1 MPLRGVEG
9 NDRAFYGATLV
20 GMDNKPCRCLKPY
33 PGLLG
38 RPELYEPP
46 RIMQDDI
53 KPRGPLW
60 IALVGIA
67 SRMPPG
73 ITRDDARRTRGATR
87 DMEPSRTPDASW
99 RPVRSHRDLNRDRS
113 VGLGAAVAPAR
124 HPARAGTKFGIR
136 RPRPTTTSIGTR
148 CTHPMSGGW
157 PWPTSGSYIFGND
170 AQPAAT
176 CDARTSRPAMGEAL
190 SRLAPKL
197 LVGRRG
203 RAGFGR
209 C

>member
-33 PGLLG
+33 PGLPG

-53 KPRGPLW
+53 KPHGSLW
-60 IALVGIA
+60 IALVSIA

-87 DMEPSRTPDASW
+87 DMEPSRTPDGSW
-99 RPVRSHRDLNRDRS
+99 S
-113 VGLGAAVAPAR
+113 AR
-124 HPARAGTKFGIR
+124 
-136 RPRPTTTSIGTR
+136 
-148 CTHPMSGGW
+148 
-157 PWPTSGSYIFGND
+157 
-170 AQPAAT
+170 
-176 CDARTSRPAMGEAL
+176 ARTS
-190 SRLAPKL
+190 SREQKRVITVYPKVVRQATTQLDQVLTHEDDLAHLDRIKP
-197 LVGRRG
+197 
-203 RAGFGR
+203 